1 MLPAEMATVVDCGA
15 YSFKAGHCM
24 DSKPGIVKECPFSFQ
39 DCLQDARFWHSLI
52 GQRAQ
57 DLIISVPVWTCR
69 KTKESICQLLFED
82 FAAKSVC
89 LVSSAFLVGLAAR
102 SSTALVVDIG
112 ATGTTVTPVED
123 GYPLTECIVHSS
135 VGGNVLDMAMFQL
148 LQDAGAVLP
157 DGVSGAEAGKTA
169 KEQLAWV
176 AQDFTVELQNI
187 RRMDVPKQP
196 PKPSMCHF
204 VGTGGKRCVFQ
215 ASRGEG
221 FRCAECLFD
230 PTVCRVPGADSM
242 PQTPQTLPEM
252 VLASLRLQSNINVRG
267 QLLQNVVL
275 VGGTSKLPGLQ
286 ERLATEI
293 RHCSRW
299 VAPGQSQEIVKVC
312 APEPGSIQA
321 WIGGS
326 LLAQCEVIKDLVVS
340 REAYQRF
347 GAEMVHSLFI

>member
-1 MLPAEMATVVDCGA
+1 MATVVDCGA

-24 DSKPGIVKECPFSFQ
+24 DSKPGIVKECPFGFQ
-39 DCLQDARFWHSLI
+39 ECLRDARFWHSLI
-52 GQRAQ
+52 GQRSQ

-82 FAAKSVC
+82 FAAKSIC
-89 LVSSAFLVGLAAR
+89 MVSSAFLVGLAAR

-123 GYPLTECIVHSS
+123 GYPLTECIVHGSL
-135 VGGNVLDMAMFQL
+135 GGNALDVAMFQL
-148 LQDAGAVLP
+148 LQDAGAALP
-157 DGVSGAEAGKTA
+157 DGLSGAEAGKIA

-176 AQDFTVELQNI
+176 AQDFTLELQKL
-187 RRMDVPKQP
+187 RRMEVPSQP
-196 PKPSMCHF
+196 PKPSMCDF

-221 FRCAECLFD
+221 FKCAECLFD
-230 PTVCRVPGADSM
+230 PTVCRAPGAASTM

-267 QLLQNVVL
+267 QLLQNVIL
-275 VGGTSKLPGLQ
+275 AGGMSQLPGLQ

-312 APEPGSIQA
+312 APKPGSIQA
-321 WIGGS
+321 P
-326 LLAQCEVIKDLVVS
+326 ATD
-340 REAYQRF
+340 R
-347 GAEMVHSLFI
+347 